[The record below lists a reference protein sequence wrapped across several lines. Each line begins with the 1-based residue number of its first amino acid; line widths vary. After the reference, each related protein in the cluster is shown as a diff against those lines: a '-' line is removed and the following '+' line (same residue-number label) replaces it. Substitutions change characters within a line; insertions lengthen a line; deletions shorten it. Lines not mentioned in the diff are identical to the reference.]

1 MNNEE
6 ETVGGMD
13 LSGLLGGLLTI
24 TWQQAVMV
32 AVGGLLMYL
41 AIAKKYEPTL
51 LLPIGFGCM
60 LGNLPVSAYMIGPE
74 GLFGVL
80 ERAGIETELF
90 PLLIFLG
97 VGAMMDMRPL
107 LSQPIFVLMGALGHL
122 GIFAALVVAVVLG
135 FNLAEATSIGVI
147 GAIDGPTVIYVGAKL
162 GHLFETP
169 GLAAAV
175 AVTAYSYMSLVPVI
189 QPPLMRLFT
198 TKRERAIRMEYTPR
212 PVSRA
217 VVILFPIV
225 VTLLASVFLPQAAP
239 LIATLMLGNLMRE
252 SGVVEGLSRTAQEA
266 ITNTVTL
273 FLGLVIGSTMQG
285 AAFLN
290 LGTAKVLLLGLVAF
304 ALDTIGGIMFG
315 KLVCVLSGRRI
326 NPLVGAAAISA
337 FPMSGRLAQQVA
349 LEEDNQNFILMHA
362 LGANT
367 AGQVASVIAA
377 GVLMAL
383 VFPFLSP

>member
-1 MNNEE
+1 M
-6 ETVGGMD
+6 
-13 LSGLLGGLLTI
+13 

-32 AVGGLLMYL
+32 VVGGMLMYL

-60 LGNLPVSAYMIGPE
+60 LGNLPVSAHMMGPE

-80 ERAGIETELF
+80 QRAGIETELF

-107 LSQPIFVLMGALGHL
+107 LSQPIFVLMGAMGCL
-122 GIFAALVVAVVLG
+122 GIFGTLVIAAMLG

-147 GAIDGPTVIYVGAKL
+147 GAIDGPTVIYVAAKL
-162 GHLFETP
+162 DYLFETP

-175 AVTAYSYMSLVPVI
+175 AVTAYSYMSLVPII

-198 TKRERAIRMEYTPR
+198 TKRERAIRMEYMPR
-212 PVSRA
+212 PVSKTA
-217 VVILFPIV
+217 VILFPIV
-225 VTLLASVFLPQAAP
+225 VTLLAAIFLPQAAP

-266 ITNTVTL
+266 IGNTVTL
-273 FLGLVIGSTMQG
+273 FLGLTIGSTMQG
-285 AAFLN
+285 EVFLN
-290 LGTAKVLLLGLVAF
+290 LGTVKVLVLGLIA
-304 ALDTIGGIMFG
+304 FG

-337 FPMSGRLAQQVA
+337 FPMSGRLVQQVA

-383 VFPFLSP
+383 IFPFISP

>member
-1 MNNEE
+1 MSGVELGE
-6 ETVGGMD
+6 
-13 LSGLLGGLLTI
+13 LWAGLLSI

-32 AVGGLLMYL
+32 AVGGLLMGL
-41 AIAKKYEPTL
+41 AIVKKYEPML

-60 LGNLPVSAYMIGPE
+60 LGNLPVAAHMIGPE
-74 GLFGVL
+74 GLFGL
-80 ERAGIETELF
+80 LKRAGIETELF

-97 VGAMMDMRPL
+97 VGVMMDMRPL
-107 LSQPIFVLMGALGHL
+107 LSQPVFVLMGALGHL
-122 GIFAALVVAVVLG
+122 GIFATLVVAVTLG

-147 GAIDGPTVIYVGAKL
+147 GAIDGPTVIYVGSRL
-162 GHLFETP
+162 EHLFETP

-175 AVTAYSYMSLVPVI
+175 AVTAYSYMSLVPII

-198 TKRERAIRMEYTPR
+198 TRSERSIRMAYTPR
-212 PVSRA
+212 PVSQR

-225 VTLLASVFLPQAAP
+225 VTALASIFLPQAAP

-252 SGVVEGLSRTAQEA
+252 SGVVEGLSRTAQES
-266 ITNTVTL
+266 ITNTATL
-273 FLGLVIGSTMQG
+273 FLGLTIGSTVQG
-285 AAFLN
+285 EAFLN
-290 LGTAKVLLLGLVAF
+290 LGTVKVLLLGLVAF
-304 ALDTIGGIMFG
+304 ALDTIGGILFG
-315 KLVCVLSGRRI
+315 KLVCLLSRRRI

-383 VFPFLSP
+383 IFPLL

>member
-1 MNNEE
+1 VN
-6 ETVGGMD
+6 GID
-13 LSGLLGGLLTI
+13 LNWLVEGLLAI
-24 TWQQAVMV
+24 TWQQVVMLV
-32 AVGGLLMYL
+32 VGGVLMYL
-41 AIAKKYEPTL
+41 AIVKEYEPTL

-60 LGNLPVSAYMIGPE
+60 LGNLPVAAHMIGPE
-74 GLFGVL
+74 GLFGL
-80 ERAGIETELF
+80 LKRAGIETELF

-122 GIFAALVVAVVLG
+122 GIFAALVVAVLMG

-175 AVTAYSYMSLVPVI
+175 AVTAYSYMSLVPII

-212 PVSRA
+212 PISKSA
-217 VVILFPIV
+217 VILFPIL
-225 VTLLASVFLPQAAP
+225 VTLLSSIFLPQTAP

-252 SGVVEGLSRTAQEA
+252 SGVVDGLRRTSQEA

-273 FLGLVIGSTMQG
+273 FLGLTIGSTMQG
-285 AAFLN
+285 EAFLN
-290 LGTAKVLLLGLVAF
+290 LGTVKVLILGLLAF
-304 ALDTIGGIMFG
+304 ALDTIGGILFG
-315 KLVCVLSGRRI
+315 KLACLLSRRRI

-367 AGQVASVIAA
+367 AGQVASVVAA

-383 VFPFLSP
+383 VSPFLSP

>member
-1 MNNEE
+1 
-6 ETVGGMD
+6 MD
-13 LSGLLGGLLTI
+13 LGGLLGGLLTI
-24 TWQQAVMV
+24 TWQQAIMV
-32 AVGGLLMYL
+32 IVGGVLMYL
-41 AIAKKYEPTL
+41 AIAKEYEPTL

-60 LGNLPVSAYMIGPE
+60 LGNLPVSAHMIGPE

-80 ERAGIETELF
+80 KRAGIDTELF
-90 PLLIFLG
+90 PLLVFLG

-122 GIFAALVVAVVLG
+122 GIFATLVVAVMMG
-135 FNLAEATSIGVI
+135 FNLAEATSIGMI
-147 GAIDGPTVIYVGAKL
+147 GAIDGPTVIYVGSKL

-175 AVTAYSYMSLVPVI
+175 AVTAYSYMSLVPII

-198 TKRERAIRMEYTPR
+198 TRRERAIRMEYTPR
-212 PVSRA
+212 PVSRT

-225 VTLLASVFLPQAAP
+225 VTLLASIFLPQAAP

-266 ITNTVTL
+266 ITNTATL

-285 AAFLN
+285 AAFLS
-290 LGTAKVLLLGLVAF
+290 LGTAKVLLLGLMAF

-315 KLVCVLSGRRI
+315 KLVCVLSGQRI

-383 VFPFLSP
+383 IFPFISP

>member
-1 MNNEE
+1 
-6 ETVGGMD
+6 VGGID
-13 LSGLLGGLLTI
+13 LSGLVGGLLSI

-32 AVGGLLMYL
+32 VVGGVLMYL
-41 AIAKKYEPTL
+41 AIAKEYEPTL

-60 LGNLPVSAYMIGPE
+60 LGNLPVAAHMIGPE

-80 ERAGIETELF
+80 KRAGIDTELF

-122 GIFAALVVAVVLG
+122 GIFAALVVAVALG
-135 FNLAEATSIGVI
+135 FNLAEATSIGMI

-162 GHLFETP
+162 GYLFETP

-175 AVTAYSYMSLVPVI
+175 AVTAYSYMSLVPII

-198 TKRERAIRMEYTPR
+198 TKRERSIRMAYTPR
-212 PVSRA
+212 PVSKAA
-217 VVILFPIV
+217 VIAFPIV
-225 VTLLASVFLPQAAP
+225 VTVLAAVFLPQAAP

-266 ITNTVTL
+266 ITNTSTL

-290 LGTAKVLLLGLVAF
+290 LGTVKVLLLGLVAF

-377 GVLMAL
+377 GVLMTL
-383 VFPFLSP
+383 IFPFIGP

>member
-1 MNNEE
+1 M
-6 ETVGGMD
+6 GGID
-13 LSGLLGGLLTI
+13 WSGLLGGLLTI
-24 TWQQAVMV
+24 TWQQAIMV
-32 AVGGLLMYL
+32 VVGGGLMYL

-60 LGNLPVSAYMIGPE
+60 LGNLPVSAHMIGPE

-80 ERAGIETELF
+80 QRAGIETELF

-107 LSQPIFVLMGALGHL
+107 LSQPIFVLMGAMGHL
-122 GIFAALVVAVVLG
+122 GIFATLVVAVLLG
-135 FNLAEATSIGVI
+135 FNLAEATSIGLI

-175 AVTAYSYMSLVPVI
+175 AVTAYSYMSLVPII

-198 TKRERAIRMEYTPR
+198 TKQERAIRMEYTPW
-212 PVSRA
+212 PVPRA
-217 VVILFPIV
+217 AVILFPIL
-225 VTLLASVFLPQAAP
+225 VTVLASIFLPQAAP

-266 ITNTVTL
+266 ITNTATL
-273 FLGLVIGSTMQG
+273 FLGLTIGSTMQG
-285 AAFLN
+285 EVFLS

-383 VFPFLSP
+383 IFPFISP

>member
-1 MNNEE
+1 M
-6 ETVGGMD
+6 GGID
-13 LSGLLGGLLTI
+13 LSVLLEGVLSI
-24 TWQQAVMV
+24 TWQQGVMV

-41 AIAKKYEPTL
+41 AIAKEYEPTL
-51 LLPIGFGCM
+51 LLPIGFGCL
-60 LGNLPVSAYMIGPE
+60 LGNLPVAAYMMGPE

-80 ERAGIETELF
+80 KRAGIDNELF

-107 LSQPIFVLMGALGHL
+107 LSQPIFVLMGAMGCL
-122 GIFAALVVAVVLG
+122 GIFGTMIVSVLLD
-135 FNLAEATSIGVI
+135 FNLAEATSIGAI
-147 GAIDGPTVIYVGAKL
+147 GAIDGPTVIYVASKL

-175 AVTAYSYMSLVPVI
+175 AVTAYSYMSLVPII

-198 TKRERAIRMEYTPR
+198 TRSERAIRMAYTPR
-212 PVSRA
+212 PVSRT
-217 VVILFPIV
+217 VVILFPIL
-225 VTLLASVFLPQAAP
+225 VTSLSAVFLPQAAP
-239 LIATLMLGNLMRE
+239 LIATLMLGNLLRE
-252 SGVVEGLSRTAQEA
+252 SGVVEGLSNTAQGA
-266 ITNTVTL
+266 IVNTVTL
-273 FLGLVIGSTMQG
+273 FLGLTIGSTMQG
-285 AAFLN
+285 EAFLN
-290 LGTAKVLLLGLVAF
+290 LGTVKVLFLGLIAF
-304 ALDTIGGIMFG
+304 ALDTIGGVMFG

-337 FPMSGRLAQQVA
+337 FPMSGRLVQQVA

-383 VFPFLSP
+383 VFPYFSP

>member
-1 MNNEE
+1 MS
-6 ETVGGMD
+6 GID
-13 LSGLLGGLLTI
+13 LSGLLEGLLTI
-24 TWQQAVMV
+24 TWQQAIMV
-32 AVGGLLMYL
+32 VAGGVLMYL
-41 AIAKKYEPTL
+41 AITKKYEPTL
-51 LLPIGFGCM
+51 LLPIGFGCV

-80 ERAGIETELF
+80 KRAGIDTELF

-97 VGAMMDMRPL
+97 VGVMMDMRPL

-122 GIFAALVVAVVLG
+122 GIFATLIVAVLLG
-135 FNLAEATSIGVI
+135 FNLAEATSIGMI
-147 GAIDGPTVIYVGAKL
+147 GAIDGPTVIYVGSKL

-175 AVTAYSYMSLVPVI
+175 AVTAYSYMSLVPII

-198 TKRERAIRMEYTPR
+198 TRQERAIRMEYTPR
-212 PVSRA
+212 PVSKTA
-217 VVILFPIV
+217 VILFPIL
-225 VTLLASVFLPQAAP
+225 VTLMAGIFLPQAAP

-266 ITNTVTL
+266 IGNTVTL
-273 FLGLVIGSTMQG
+273 FLGLTIGSTMQG
-285 AAFLN
+285 AVFLN
-290 LGTAKVLLLGLVAF
+290 WGTVKVLLLGLVAF

-315 KLVCVLSGRRI
+315 KLVCLLSGRRI

-383 VFPFLSP
+383 VFPFISP

>member
-1 MNNEE
+1 MS
-6 ETVGGMD
+6 GID
-13 LSGLLGGLLTI
+13 PSGLLGGLLTI

-32 AVGGLLMYL
+32 VVGGVLMYL

-60 LGNLPVSAYMIGPE
+60 LGNLPVAAHMMGPQ

-80 ERAGIETELF
+80 KRAGIDTELF

-122 GIFAALVVAVVLG
+122 GIFATLVVATMMG
-135 FNLAEATSIGVI
+135 FNLAEATSISMI
-147 GAIDGPTVIYVGAKL
+147 GAIDGPTVIFVGAKL
-162 GHLFETP
+162 EHLFETP

-175 AVTAYSYMSLVPVI
+175 AVTAYSYMSLVPII

-212 PVSRA
+212 PVSKTA
-217 VVILFPIV
+217 VILFPVV
-225 VTLLASVFLPQAAP
+225 VTLLASIFLPQAAP
-239 LIATLMLGNLMRE
+239 LIATLMLGNLMLE
-252 SGVVEGLSRTAQEA
+252 SGVVEGLSRTSKEA
-266 ITNTVTL
+266 ITNTSTL

-285 AAFLN
+285 EAFLN

-315 KLVCVLSGRRI
+315 KLVCMLSGQRI

-383 VFPFLSP
+383 IFPFISP

>member
-1 MNNEE
+1 MGEI
-6 ETVGGMD
+6 D
-13 LSGLLGGLLTI
+13 LTQLLGGLLTI
-24 TWQQAVMV
+24 TWQQGVMV
-32 AVGGLLMYL
+32 AVGGFLIYL
-41 AIAKKYEPTL
+41 AIAKEYEPNL
-51 LLPIGFGCM
+51 LLPIGFGCI
-60 LGNLPVSAYMIGPE
+60 LGNLPAATYMMGPE

-80 ERAGIETELF
+80 KRAGIDTELF

-107 LSQPIFVLMGALGHL
+107 LSQPVFVLMGAMGHL
-122 GIFAALVVAVVLG
+122 GIFATLVVAALLG

-147 GAIDGPTVIYVGAKL
+147 GAIDGPTVIFVGAKL
-162 GHLFETP
+162 EHLFETP

-175 AVTAYSYMSLVPVI
+175 AVTAYSYMSLVPLI

-198 TKRERAIRMEYTPR
+198 TRKERAIRMEYTPR
-212 PVSRA
+212 PVSKTA
-217 VVILFPIV
+217 VILFPI
-225 VTLLASVFLPQAAP
+225 LLTVLAAVFLPQAAP

-252 SGVVEGLSRTAQEA
+252 SGVVEGLSRTAQET

-273 FLGLVIGSTMQG
+273 FLGLTIGSTMQG
-285 AAFLN
+285 EAFLN
-290 LGTAKVLLLGLVAF
+290 LGTMKVLVLGLVAF
-304 ALDTIGGIMFG
+304 ALDTIGGLLFG
-315 KLVCVLSGRRI
+315 KLVCLLSGRRI

-367 AGQVASVIAA
+367 AGQVASVVAA

-383 VFPFLSP
+383 VFPLLTP

>member
-1 MNNEE
+1 
-6 ETVGGMD
+6 VGGID
-13 LSGLLGGLLTI
+13 LSGLWGGLLTI

-41 AIAKKYEPTL
+41 AIAREYEPTL

-60 LGNLPVSAYMIGPE
+60 LGNLPVSAHMIGPD

-80 ERAGIETELF
+80 KRAGIETELF

-122 GIFAALVVAVVLG
+122 GIFATLVVAVMLG

-175 AVTAYSYMSLVPVI
+175 AVTAYSYMSLVPII

-212 PVSRA
+212 PVSRTA
-217 VVILFPIV
+217 VILFPIV
-225 VTLLASVFLPQAAP
+225 VTVLAAIFLPQAAP

-252 SGVVEGLSRTAQEA
+252 SGVVEGLSRTSQEA
-266 ITNTVTL
+266 ITNTATL
-273 FLGLVIGSTMQG
+273 FLGLTIGSMMQG

-290 LGTAKVLLLGLVAF
+290 LGTVEVLLLGLAAF

-383 VFPFLSP
+383 IFPFLSP

>member
-1 MNNEE
+1 MS
-6 ETVGGMD
+6 GID
-13 LSGLLGGLLTI
+13 LGGLLGGLLTI
-24 TWQQAVMV
+24 TWQQAIMV
-32 AVGGLLMYL
+32 IVGGVLMYL
-41 AIAKKYEPTL
+41 AIAKEYEPTL

-60 LGNLPVSAYMIGPE
+60 LGNLPVSAHMIGPE

-80 ERAGIETELF
+80 KRAGIDTELF
-90 PLLIFLG
+90 PLLVFLG

-122 GIFAALVVAVVLG
+122 GIFATLVVAVMMG
-135 FNLAEATSIGVI
+135 FNLAEATSIGMI
-147 GAIDGPTVIYVGAKL
+147 GAIDGPTVIYVGSKL

-175 AVTAYSYMSLVPVI
+175 AVTAYSYMSLVPII

-198 TKRERAIRMEYTPR
+198 TRRERAIRMEYTPR
-212 PVSRA
+212 PVSRT
-217 VVILFPIV
+217 VVILFPIL
-225 VTLLASVFLPQAAP
+225 VTFLASIFLPQAAP

-266 ITNTVTL
+266 ITNTATL

-285 AAFLN
+285 AAFLS
-290 LGTAKVLLLGLVAF
+290 LGTAKVLLLGLMAF

-315 KLVCVLSGRRI
+315 KLVCVLSGQRI

-383 VFPFLSP
+383 IFPFISP

>member
-1 MNNEE
+1 
-6 ETVGGMD
+6 VSGID

-32 AVGGLLMYL
+32 VVGGLLMYL
-41 AIAKKYEPTL
+41 AIAKEYEPTL
-51 LLPIGFGCM
+51 LLPIGFGCI
-60 LGNLPVSAYMIGPE
+60 LGNLPVSAHMIGPQ

-80 ERAGIETELF
+80 KRAGIDSELF

-122 GIFAALVVAVVLG
+122 GIFATLVVAVMLG

-147 GAIDGPTVIYVGAKL
+147 GAIDGPTVIYVGSKL

-175 AVTAYSYMSLVPVI
+175 AVTAYSYMSLVPII

-198 TKRERAIRMEYTPR
+198 TRRERAIRMEYTPR
-212 PVSRA
+212 PVSRTA
-217 VVILFPIV
+217 VILFPIV
-225 VTLLASVFLPQAAP
+225 VTLLAGVFLPQAAP

-252 SGVVEGLSRTAQEA
+252 SGVVEGLRRTSQEA
-266 ITNTVTL
+266 ITNISTL

-285 AAFLN
+285 EAFLN
-290 LGTAKVLLLGLVAF
+290 LGTLKVLLLGLLAF
-304 ALDTIGGIMFG
+304 GLDTIGGILFG
-315 KLVCVLSGRRI
+315 KLVCLLSGRRI

-349 LEEDNQNFILMHA
+349 LEEDDQNFILMHA

-383 VFPFLSP
+383 IFPFISP